1 MYYQVINMLIV
12 LVMVYN
18 GHTSQDIIS
27 LFLKMLYSK
36 LTLLLFPVHLLH
48 MS

>member
-12 LVMVYN
+12 LVMVYDV
-18 GHTSQDIIS
+18 HASQDIIS
-27 LFLKMLYSK
+27 LFLRMLYSE